1 MQGKSSYLLA
11 LVLVC
16 GVGRAGEPIPDDA
29 RFVGHTRKATV
40 ELVGVTIPTKCEIT
54 VVAAGWHFRRDW
66 PAPKAGTERRR
77 REINWGTREERFLP
91 KHKFDNSFHAGRG
104 RKVVTFLIRV
114 WNPSTEQSSYGDD
127 RYDRSTADTSRSAND
142 LPIERPSDGQYRHDD
157 SANDVLPLVFG
168 FKPWGPSPEVDY
180 VAGVRT
186 GVTTQRKNIF
196 APESGSDAVVDAD
209 GNVVPNYT
217 MFSAVVAE
225 PAQTAVFRVGVSRE
239 AWETVASQQP
249 DRAGSSRF
257 DRYGCDWTVV
267 FDKAESRGA
276 SDGTQVKLKTTLSGY
291 EAFNVVTQ
299 RLVAVTSDGNEHAT
313 KWGEGDWKRGRTII
327 YDLPLSSIKEFRF
340 QVSPY
345 EWVEFGNVSL
355 TARSE
360 DASDGYSVG
369 QCGSEKSRALRS
381 PTATGGSLCGSRPED
396 ESVRAVGRANPA
408 GELHRSAV

>member
-1 MQGKSSYLLA
+1 MPCREKSSCLLA

-29 RFVGHTRKATV
+29 RFVGHTQKATV
-40 ELVGVTIPTKCEIT
+40 ELVGVTYRPNAKSRWWRPDGTSAEI
-54 VVAAGWHFRRDW
+54 VRHLRQEQKGVGV
-66 PAPKAGTERRR
+66 
-77 REINWGTREERFLP
+77 EINWGTREERFLP
-91 KHKFDNSFHAGRG
+91 KQKFDNSFHAGRG

-142 LPIERPSDGQYRHDD
+142 LPIERPSYGQYQHDD

-186 GVTTQRKNIF
+186 GGATQRKNIF

-225 PAQTAVFRVGVSRE
+225 PAQTAVFRVGISRE
-239 AWETVASQQP
+239 AWETVASQTP

-257 DRYGCDWTVV
+257 DRYGSDWTVV
-267 FDKAESRGA
+267 FDKAESLGA
-276 SDGTQVKLKTTLSGY
+276 SDRTQVKLKTTS
-291 EAFNVVTQ
+291 
-299 RLVAVTSDGNEHAT
+299 
-313 KWGEGDWKRGRTII
+313 RGT
-327 YDLPLSSIKEFRF
+327 
-340 QVSPY
+340 
-345 EWVEFGNVSL
+345 
-355 TARSE
+355 TRS
-360 DASDGYSVG
+360 
-369 QCGSEKSRALRS
+369 
-381 PTATGGSLCGSRPED
+381 T
-396 ESVRAVGRANPA
+396 
-408 GELHRSAV
+408 

>member
-1 MQGKSSYLLA
+1 MLA

-16 GVGRAGEPIPDDA
+16 GVGRAGEPIPDGA
-29 RFVGHTRKATV
+29 RFVGHTQKATV
-40 ELVGVTIPTKCEIT
+40 ELVGVTYRPNLKSRWWRPDGTSAEIVRHLRQEQKGVGVT
-54 VVAAGWHFRRDW
+54 INR
-66 PAPKAGTERRR
+66 GTS
-77 REINWGTREERFLP
+77 EERFLP
-91 KHKFDNSFHAGRG
+91 KQKFDNSFHAGRG

-127 RYDRSTADTSRSAND
+127 RCDRSTADTSRSAND

-186 GVTTQRKNIF
+186 GVASQRKNIC
-196 APESGSDAVVDAD
+196 APEWGSDAVVDAD

-276 SDGTQVKLKTTLSGY
+276 IGGTQVKLKTTLAGY

-313 KWGEGDWKRGRTII
+313 KLGEGDWKRGRTII

-345 EWVEFGNVSL
+345 DWVEFNNVSL
-355 TARSE
+355 QPRRRTDVRI
-360 DASDGYSVG
+360 
-369 QCGSEKSRALRS
+369 L
-381 PTATGGSLCGSRPED
+381 SLKAPVEG
-396 ESVRAVGRANPA
+396 
-408 GELHRSAV
+408 L